1 MTPMSNLLYD
11 CMQGPRHG
19 STGPLHAMSIME
31 HHRLE
36 GQPGN
41 TVREFGCAT
50 SVPPKAHFDLV
61 PAVEKRVVSVVS
73 DVSVWLRWTSIVLR
87 VYE

>member
-11 CMQGPRHG
+11 CTQGPRHG
-19 STGPLHAMSIME
+19 STGALHAMCIME

-50 SVPPKAHFDLV
+50 RVPPKAHFELV
-61 PAVEKRVVSVVS
+61 PAEKRVVS